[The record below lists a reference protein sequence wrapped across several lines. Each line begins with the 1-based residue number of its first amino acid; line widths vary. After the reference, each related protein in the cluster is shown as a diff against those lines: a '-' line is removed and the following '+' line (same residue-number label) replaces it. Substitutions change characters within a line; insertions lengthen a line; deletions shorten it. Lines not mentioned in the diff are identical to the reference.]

1 MNIITPIF
9 PCRSLDELIDF
20 YRVLGFEATYQQK
33 SPNPY
38 AVLERVWLRLDFYG
52 VKQHVPNQCY
62 HTCYILT
69 DEADELY
76 EAFTNALR
84 GHYGKLPT
92 RGLPRISEIRD
103 KKYGVREFMFSD
115 VAGNCI
121 RIGRK
126 IAIQEEEIYSK
137 EIEAASK
144 RLSLVLDFAYKSE
157 DEEDELEKVSAVLDK
172 AIEKDK
178 DNHCRNL
185 YKVMILR
192 ADLAIAQ
199 EDMAKA
205 MLLLGRVRK
214 SPYIQRQPEKFST
227 ELQRVADL
235 EQKIDPHRLIP

>member
-20 YRVLGFEATYQQK
+20 YRVLGFEATYHQK

-38 AVLERVWLRLDFYG
+38 AILEKGWLRLDFYG
-52 VKQHVPNQCY
+52 TKQHVPNQCY

-76 EAFTNALR
+76 EAFTGALR
-84 GHYGKLPT
+84 SNYGKLPT
-92 RGLPRISEIRD
+92 RGLPRISEIRN

-126 IAIQEEEIYSK
+126 IAIEEEDIYSK
-137 EIEAASK
+137 EVETASK
-144 RLSLVLDFAYKSE
+144 RLSLALDFAYKSE

-178 DNHCRNL
+178 HHHCRNL

-199 EDMAKA
+199 RDSTKA
-205 MLLLGRVRK
+205 ALLLELVRK
-214 SPYIQRQPEKFST
+214 SPDIERQPEKFST

-235 EQKIDPHRLIP
+235 EQKIDDHRLTP

>member
-20 YRVLGFEATYQQK
+20 YRVLGFEATYHQK

-38 AVLERVWLRLDFYG
+38 AILERGWLRLDFYG

-76 EAFTNALR
+76 EAFTSALR
-84 GHYGKLPT
+84 SNYGKLPT

-103 KKYGVREFMFSD
+103 KKFGVREFMFSD

-126 IAIQEEEIYSK
+126 ITPQEEEVYSK
-137 EIEAASK
+137 EVEAASK
-144 RLSLVLDFAYKSE
+144 RLSLALDFAYKSE
-157 DEEDELEKVSAVLDK
+157 DEEGELEKVSAVLDK

-178 DNHCRNL
+178 ENHCRNL

-192 ADLAIAQ
+192 ADLAIALG
-199 EDMAKA
+199 DPAKA
-205 MLLLGRVRK
+205 TFLLELVRK
-214 SPYIQRQPEKFST
+214 SPYIQGQPDKFST

-235 EQKIDPHRLIP
+235 AHRLTP

>member
-20 YRVLGFEATYQQK
+20 YRVLGFEVTYHQK

-38 AVLERVWLRLDFYG
+38 AILEKGWLRLDFYG
-52 VKQHVPNQCY
+52 TKQHVPNQCY

-76 EAFTNALR
+76 EVFTSALR
-84 GHYGKLPT
+84 SHYGKLPT

-137 EIEAASK
+137 EVEAASK
-144 RLSLVLDFAYKSE
+144 RLSLALDFAYKSE
-157 DEEDELEKVSAVLDK
+157 DEEGELEKVSAVLDK

-178 DNHCRNL
+178 GNHCRNL

-199 EDMAKA
+199 GDQAKA
-205 MLLLGRVRK
+205 VLLLEQVRK
-214 SPYIQRQPEKFST
+214 SPDIERQPDKFST

-235 EQKIDPHRLIP
+235 EQKIDPHLLTP

>member
-20 YRVLGFEATYQQK
+20 YRVLGFEATYHQK

-38 AVLERVWLRLDFYG
+38 AILERGWLRLDFYG

-76 EAFTNALR
+76 EAFTIALR
-84 GHYGKLPT
+84 SHYGKLPT

-103 KKYGVREFMFSD
+103 KKFGVREFMFSD

-126 IAIQEEEIYSK
+126 IAPQDEEVYSK
-137 EIEAASK
+137 EVEAASK
-144 RLSLVLDFAYKSE
+144 RLSLALDFAYKSE

-199 EDMAKA
+199 GDMAKA
-205 MLLLGRVRK
+205 TLLLELVRK
-214 SPYIQRQPEKFST
+214 SSYIQGQPDKFST

-235 EQKIDPHRLIP
+235 AHLLTP

>member
-9 PCRSLDELIDF
+9 PCRSLDELINF
-20 YRVLGFEATYQQK
+20 YRVLGFEATYHQK

-38 AVLERVWLRLDFYG
+38 AILERAWLRLDFYG
-52 VKQHVPNQCY
+52 IKQHVPNQCY

-103 KKYGVREFMFSD
+103 KKFGVREFMFSD

-144 RLSLVLDFAYKSE
+144 RLSLALDFAYKSE

-199 EDMAKA
+199 GDMAKA
-205 MLLLGRVRK
+205 TLLLELVRK